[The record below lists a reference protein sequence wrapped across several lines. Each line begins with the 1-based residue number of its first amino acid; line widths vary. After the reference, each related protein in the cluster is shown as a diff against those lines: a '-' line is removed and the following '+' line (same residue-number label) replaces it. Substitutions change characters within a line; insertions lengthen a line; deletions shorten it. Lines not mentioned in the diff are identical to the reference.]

1 MAPLNMPSNFKW
13 KIIFGS
19 SSPFHVANLVT
30 TLLLQKLL
38 KPCLLLL
45 LHMNLPNKRN
55 LQKERSIKL
64 IGPSKTSRL
73 QGSPRYNLQ

>member
-1 MAPLNMPSNFKW
+1 MAPLVPPSNFKW
-13 KIIFGS
+13 NIIFGS
-19 SSPFHVANLVT
+19 FAPSHVANIIT
-30 TLLLQKLL
+30 TLLLQILL

-55 LQKERSIKL
+55 LQRERNIKL

-73 QGSPRYNLQ
+73 QGSPR